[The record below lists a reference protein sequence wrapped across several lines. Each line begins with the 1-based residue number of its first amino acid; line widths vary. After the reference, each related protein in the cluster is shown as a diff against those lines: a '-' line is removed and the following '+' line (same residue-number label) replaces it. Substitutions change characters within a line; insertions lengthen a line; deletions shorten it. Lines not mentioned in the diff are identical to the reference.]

1 MKQFI
6 ESKGTRLLANYET
19 KKFVAKEKMKGFLQE
34 EKGAADIVAVILI
47 VLIAVGIALIFRDNI
62 KKLVEDLFTK
72 IKNEAKSI

>member
-6 ESKGTRLLANYET
+6 ESKSERLLANYET

-47 VLIAVGIALIFRDNI
+47 VLIAVGIA
-62 KKLVEDLFTK
+62 
-72 IKNEAKSI
+72 